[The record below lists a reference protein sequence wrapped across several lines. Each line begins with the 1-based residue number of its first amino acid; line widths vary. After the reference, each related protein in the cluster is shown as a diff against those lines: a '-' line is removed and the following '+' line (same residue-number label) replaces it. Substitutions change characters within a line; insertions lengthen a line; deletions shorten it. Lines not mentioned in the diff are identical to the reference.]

1 MRDRDKTVQQKAQ
14 GVHLKVPTSTF
25 LKEQKKKRKENM
37 QINTVTI
44 CAEMTTKPAA
54 QLNYR

>member
-25 LKEQKKKRKENM
+25 LKEKKKKKEKM

-54 QLNYR
+54 QLNYH